1 MNMKCI
7 IILLSFIVFVNSSQ
21 PCIQRDYG
29 YGSTVCVCNLT
40 HCDDLDALKIT
51 TKGVVTVFETSKSGD
66 RLEKTE
72 LKFGDNSEF
81 NANKSQTITVDK
93 SKGVYQ
99 KIVGFGGAFTDA
111 AGLNIKTLPEKLQNR
126 IISDYFSK
134 SGIEYNLGRIP
145 IGGSDFSTHAYSY
158 DDNNKDDFDLKH
170 FSLAKEDL
178 DYKIPVIKKAKQIN
192 SDLRVFGSP
201 WSPPAWMK
209 NNSELNHGGYL
220 IGEPG
225 GKYYKAYANYIVK
238 FLDSYKASGVPI
250 WGITVDNEPNAA
262 LLEPDFSWNSLS
274 FTPEL
279 ERDFIKKD
287 LGPTLEAAGYEGR
300 NSLSFTPELERDF
313 IKKDLGPTLE
323 AAGYGVNTTQL
334 MICDDQRDWV
344 HTWANTIYTDK
355 DAAKYVSGL
364 AFHWY
369 TNILNPEN
377 AQNLDVVHNTDP
389 SKFILATE
397 ACEMYFGKEQHV
409 YLGSWQTFDRYAKD
423 IIIDLNHWTSGWVDW
438 NMALDTEGGP
448 NWAKNFVD
456 APVIVNATSQEY
468 YKNPIFYAMGHY
480 SKFLTPGSQRV
491 FQTQEPSV
499 DTLLSTT
506 FVRPD
511 GGTVVIALNLGDE
524 PIDITIDDLE
534 SKQKVT

>member
-1 MNMKCI
+1 MYSI
-7 IILLSFIVFVNSSQ
+7 NSSQ

-29 YGSTVCVCNLT
+29 YGSTVCVCNVT
-40 HCDDLDALKIT
+40 HCDDLDPLVKT
-51 TKGVVTVFETSKSGD
+51 PKGVVTVFETSKSGD
-66 RLEKTE
+66 RFVKTE

-158 DDNNKDDFDLKH
+158 DDNNKDDFDFKH

-178 DYKIPVIKKAKQIN
+178 DYKIPIIKTAKQIN

-250 WGITVDNEPNAA
+250 WGITIDNEPYAA
-262 LLEPDFSWNSLS
+262 LLTSKFPWNSLS
-274 FTPEL
+274 FTPE
-279 ERDFIKKD
+279 FQ
-287 LGPTLEAAGYEGR
+287 
-300 NSLSFTPELERDF
+300 RDF

-369 TNILNPEN
+369 INTDKN
-377 AQNLDVVHNTDP
+377 ALNLDFVHNTDP

-397 ACEMYFGKEQHV
+397 ACEDYTGKEQHV
-409 YLGSWQTFDRYAKD
+409 FLGSWQTFERYAKD
-423 IIIDLNHWTSGWVDW
+423 IIVDLKHWTSGWVDW

-511 GGTVVIALNLGDE
+511 GGTV
-524 PIDITIDDLE
+524 
-534 SKQKVT
+534 